1 MSTLPSVTVSGEF
14 IKLARALLAA
24 QAEARHS
31 QRWQRRADSL
41 KQTFDAKLSEIEKQI
56 ANIEKARAEQ
66 GSESFPFGK
75 LI

>member
-1 MSTLPSVTVSGEF
+1 MSTLPSITVSGEF

-24 QAEARHS
+24 QAEAKYS

-41 KQTFDAKLSEIEKQI
+41 KQSFDAKLSEIEKQLERM
-56 ANIEKARAEQ
+56 EKANHEQ
-66 GSESFPFGK
+66 VSESAPFGK